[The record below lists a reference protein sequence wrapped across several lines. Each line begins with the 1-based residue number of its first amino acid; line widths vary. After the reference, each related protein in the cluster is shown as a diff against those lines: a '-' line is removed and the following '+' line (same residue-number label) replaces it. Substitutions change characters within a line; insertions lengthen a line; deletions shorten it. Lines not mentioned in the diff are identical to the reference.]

1 MRSILILFITVLSI
15 ESFAQ
20 TDTVVVQ
27 YDSTFMSIF
36 GRRLNDKRTNLK
48 YHMEEFGSIRNVAVY
63 LSTLEESESKRKIYG
78 VRIDAR
84 LNRNLFTD
92 APLSKAEYIDED
104 EIDSFIK
111 KLEFVQDIT
120 KTDINTARYT
130 EYRFYTRSGI
140 ALECYTG
147 TSRWRV
153 LLLYEIDKMEISV
166 YLNNDNRLTD
176 LIDVLKNIQKEI
188 EIRRVKG

>member
-20 TDTVVVQ
+20 IDTVVVQ

-36 GRRLNDKRTNLK
+36 GRRMNDKRTAIK

-63 LSTLEESESKRKIYG
+63 LSTLEELESKRKIYG

-104 EIDSFIK
+104 EIDTFIK

-147 TSRWRV
+147 SNRWRV
-153 LLLYEIDKMEISV
+153 LLLYEINKMEISV

-188 EIRRVKG
+188 EIRRAKG